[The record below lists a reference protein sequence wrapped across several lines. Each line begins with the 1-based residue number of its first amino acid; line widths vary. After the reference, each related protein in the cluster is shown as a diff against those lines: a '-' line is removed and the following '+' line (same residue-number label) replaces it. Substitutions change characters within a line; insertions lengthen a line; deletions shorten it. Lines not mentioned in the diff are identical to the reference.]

1 MVHLLCISNVLQEWS
16 QLVKKIKKGMKVRVT
31 EDYDVFGEN
40 ANGLVGIVLRPYSVD
55 RETRSS
61 RKIEKIVKHLIYIE
75 SIDAYCEP
83 RHEWLE
89 VVT

>member
-1 MVHLLCISNVLQEWS
+1 MSKI
-16 QLVKKIKKGMKVRVT
+16 VKGSRVKIK

-40 ANGLVGIVLRPYSVD
+40 ANGLEGVVLRPYSVN
-55 RETRSS
+55 REVKNKRA
-61 RKIEKIVKHLIYIE
+61 IEKVIKHLVYIE

-89 VVT
+89 LLK